1 MLDLTVLLS
10 GKEKIRLIQSFFYSF
25 LSTWRQEAK
34 ALQVTQS
41 AQCVVFHFLQQRVSA
56 LALYKT
62 SKSFKGA
69 AFDSKNVCCL
79 TTVTHELYSSKWSQT
94 SVCFCRHALAS
105 HKHHAAILLW
115 HLKVFL
121 APVVPR
127 PPWVTAKFVSG
138 NSPAVSVGPRKILSL
153 HAVRFVHLAACTRTL
168 IKPGTAAG
176 ENQWISTPPP
186 HTTKQSTEQQVWE
199 AGRKNPN
206 PSFSVMLL

>member
-41 AQCVVFHFLQQRVSA
+41 AQCVVFHFLQQQVSA

-79 TTVTHELYSSKWSQT
+79 TTVTHKLYSSKWSQT

-121 APVVPR
+121 APAVPR

-138 NSPAVSVGPRKILSL
+138 NSPAVSVGPRKILSF

-176 ENQWISTPPP
+176 EN
-186 HTTKQSTEQQVWE
+186 
-199 AGRKNPN
+199 
-206 PSFSVMLL
+206 